1 MPPTP
6 PDLPCPPELPS
17 PPSVPSPLAF
27 SPRPSRGTRTP
38 RAPRARAAGTLRRR
52 RGRGILVVVAL
63 GATCAIAAPLFVASV
78 TIAAGGLV
86 VAAGLTLRQHALLP
100 SPSAAIAP
108 GLTLDAADWAMQGS
122 THVPSATDG
131 GTDAASDT
139 TTGATGRLTLG
150 VPGDLDASAMLDGSR
165 ARASMLLARAT
176 DDPLAGPRVVNATP
190 TTLVTRDVRGTLARP
205 SPSPAHAALE
215 LLSLDPG
222 SRRALDAALSVRA
235 QRLDDAVIRNLPL
248 IVLAQSSAG
257 GGNVAGLIAATGV
270 ALARSRELIA
280 LGDLDSMLMPLVPA
294 SQRGRYLAL
303 LEDYWRAAE
312 REAAAERAA
321 KGEDPIPANL
331 LRAELRLRYFGEE
344 IERAFNRVALSG
356 DILHYYFS
364 RGLDLRGEQLAR
376 FRTTI
381 ADYAAEHGVDGDQ
394 AARTKLRDDLCA
406 LLRPSQQRTLRA
418 TMKGF
423 IDG

>member
-1 MPPTP
+1 M
-6 PDLPCPPELPS
+6 
-17 PPSVPSPLAF
+17 
-27 SPRPSRGTRTP
+27 
-38 RAPRARAAGTLRRR
+38 
-52 RGRGILVVVAL
+52 
-63 GATCAIAAPLFVASV
+63 ASV
-78 TIAAGGLV
+78 TVAASGLV
-86 VAAGLTLRQHALLP
+86 VAAGVALRQHALLP
-100 SPSAAIAP
+100 SPSAAIPP
-108 GLTLDAADWAMQGS
+108 GLTLDVPDWAMQGS
-122 THVPSATDG
+122 TYVTSASDG
-131 GTDAASDT
+131 APDAASADST
-139 TTGATGRLTLG
+139 SASGRLMLG
-150 VPGDLDASAMLDGSR
+150 APGALNAHAPHTQPRDR
-165 ARASMLLARAT
+165 ATSLHARAT
-176 DDPLAGPRVVNATP
+176 SDPLAGPRVVNATP

-294 SQRGRYLAL
+294 SQRARYGAL
-303 LEDYWRAAE
+303 LEDYWRVAE
-312 REAAAERAA
+312 REAAVARAA
-321 KGEDPIPANL
+321 MGEDPIPADL
-331 LRAELRLRYFGEE
+331 LRAELRLRYLGEE
-344 IERAFNRVALSG
+344 IERSFNRVAMSG

-394 AARTKLRDDLCA
+394 AARTKLRDDLCS

-418 TMKGF
+418 TMRGF